1 MLRDRIADPQSSKNQ
16 VLDSIKCTWQ
26 GLRFLAD
33 KHSLR
38 RFMKIEIVN
47 YLNVVEVGGK
57 LVLLTADVLIC
68 VVLVAE

>member
-1 MLRDRIADPQSSKNQ
+1 
-16 VLDSIKCTWQ
+16 
-26 GLRFLAD
+26 
-33 KHSLR
+33 
-38 RFMKIEIVN
+38 MKIEIVN